1 MVHSWSEAA
10 KHPLPLPLL
19 DNYHFFKVH
28 LHYATLI
35 FDIDMRHRIDRFD
48 VECRCR
54 MPMSRSGGALS
65 TLTSDINYAIF
76 SNCRSRHIAAIRVD
90 LCRLL
95 CLVLKQPI
103 TMHSNAKLCV
113 KRHRGDI
120 DIRHSTLTFDIRHR
134 YSTSTFDI
142 RHR

>member
-1 MVHSWSEAA
+1 M
-10 KHPLPLPLL
+10 
-19 DNYHFFKVH
+19 H
-28 LHYATLI
+28 LHYATSP
-35 FDIDMRHRIDRFD
+35 FDIDIRHRIDRFD

-54 MPMSRSGGALS
+54 ISMSRSGGVLS
-65 TLTSDINYAIF
+65 TSTFDIYACALFMLRDNYAMF
-76 SNCRSRHIAAIRVD
+76 TNCRSTQIAAIRVD

-120 DIRHSTLTFDIRHR
+120 EATSKFDIRHR
-134 YSTSTFDI
+134 HSTSTFDI
-142 RHR
+142 RLRHSTSNRSMSIEVA